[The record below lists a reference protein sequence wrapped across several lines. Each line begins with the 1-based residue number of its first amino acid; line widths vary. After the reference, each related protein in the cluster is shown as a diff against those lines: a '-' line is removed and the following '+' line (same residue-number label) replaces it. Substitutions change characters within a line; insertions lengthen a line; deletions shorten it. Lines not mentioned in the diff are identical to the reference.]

1 MNPDKKKPTCYII
14 AGPNGA
20 GKTTFAMTYLPK
32 IAGCCNFVNADFI
45 AFGLSP
51 LNSIAVQFDAGRLF
65 LKEIYRRIS
74 MLLSVTKCIAMTTQA
89 PILN

>member
-20 GKTTFAMTYLPK
+20 GKTTFAMTYLPE

-65 LKEIYRRIS
+65 LKEIYRFTHIKVR
-74 MLLSVTKCIAMTTQA
+74 Q
-89 PILN
+89 